1 MAQKNISSAKTNAK
15 GNAKANGKPNG
26 KGGANAQKQSKVQ
39 AAPEEPAFRPNIA
52 RIIFGVIV
60 GYLVPLI
67 SVFIVVFAAA
77 FYHGY
82 IATARWLDWI
92 IIVLL
97 LLIAIAAPFYFYG
110 WLHRSLAL
118 YGEGAD
124 WWVKIPGKFFGG
136 VGYVLQPIVLLTYGP
151 NKKWLYFFTVGIP
164 SLLGGLVFLLNYL
177 NVLVFDVSFSLSEMP
192 ISLHAYSLPL
202 AIALFL
208 NGFLALLT
216 KRCKHCGCMMT
227 EIVHSVEDIEF
238 REYEHSGDY
247 TGMGDKITVGKF
259 YVCEHCLSVKKG
271 IGFSVQTDKIVV

>member
-1 MAQKNISSAKTNAK
+1 MAQKNTSSAKTNAK
-15 GNAKANGKPNG
+15 GNAKTNGKTGG
-26 KGGANAQKQSKVQ
+26 KGVNAQKQNDVQ
-39 AAPEEPAFRPNIA
+39 AAPEEPAFRPNVA

-77 FYHGY
+77 FYYGY

-97 LLIAIAAPFYFYG
+97 LLIALAAPFYFYG

-136 VGYVLQPIVLLTYGP
+136 IGYVLQPIVLLAYGP
-151 NKKWLYFFTVGIP
+151 NKKWLYFFAVGIP
-164 SLLGGLVFLLNYL
+164 SLLGGVVFLLNYL
-177 NVLVFDVSFSLSEMP
+177 DVLVFDAGFSLSGMP

-216 KRCKHCGCMMT
+216 KRCRHCGCMMT

-271 IGFSVQTDKIVV
+271 VGFSVQTDKIVV